1 MDIGTIASIVAAAVT
16 TITLFFTIRNSKWNI
31 LKRIE
36 RKEQIIRELNNQYL
50 RTYGLQSN
58 MNPNHPIYKKIK
70 KIERSV
76 EELKMHI

>member
-1 MDIGTIASIVAAAVT
+1 MDIGTIASIIAAAVT

-70 KIERSV
+70 KLERSV

>member
-1 MDIGTIASIVAAAVT
+1 MDIGTIASIIAAVVT
-16 TITLFFTIRNSKWNI
+16 TITLFFTIRNSKWKI

-36 RKEQIIRELNNQYL
+36 RKEQIIRELRNQYL

-58 MNPNHPIYKKIK
+58 MNPNHPIYKKI
-70 KIERSV
+70 ERLEKSV

>member
-1 MDIGTIASIVAAAVT
+1 MDIGTIASIIAAVVA
-16 TITLFFTIRNSKWNI
+16 TITLFFTVRNSKWNI

>member
-1 MDIGTIASIVAAAVT
+1 MDIGTIASIIAAIVG

-31 LKRIE
+31 LKRIA
-36 RKEQIIRELNNQYL
+36 RKEQKIHELNNEYL
-50 RTYGLQSN
+50 RTYGLQSR

-70 KIERSV
+70 RLEKSV